1 MDLRDSLMPGEY
13 RDDENPLRLSNALI
27 AGEPDDV
34 EFMGCIANCNNRQ
47 GIDKR
52 ACEELCRTERLER
65 EQREQ
70 RIDFEVAE
78 LLADVEAEMEE
89 GAGAPLREVTGSEAR
104 RRAALRHNADVFQY
118 LQPGSNLTAEERTHL
133 AELIADMDDLST
145 GPGVPVHTPG
155 YGRAPPHDPEGRAL
169 RRRAAHRG
177 GSRRRTRRR
186 RGKRRRTRKRRVR
199 RRRTRRRRRG
209 GRRRRRR
216 TRRR

>member
-1 MDLRDSLMPGEY
+1 MAYHDNIIPGEY

-65 EQREQ
+65 EQR
-70 RIDFEVAE
+70 IDFEVAE
-78 LLADVEAEMEE
+78 LLADVEEEMEE
-89 GAGAPLREVTGSEAR
+89 GAGAPLRKVTGSEAR

-118 LQPGSNLTAEERTHL
+118 LQPASNLTAEERRRL
-133 AELIADMDDLST
+133 
-145 GPGVPVHTPG
+145 G
-155 YGRAPPHDPEGRAL
+155 AL
-169 RRRAAHRG
+169 RRRWEAIQG